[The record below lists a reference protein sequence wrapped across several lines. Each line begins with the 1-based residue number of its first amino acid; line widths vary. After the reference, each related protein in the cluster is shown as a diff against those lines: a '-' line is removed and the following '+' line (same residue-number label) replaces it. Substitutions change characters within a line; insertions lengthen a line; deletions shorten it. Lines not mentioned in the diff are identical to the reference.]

1 MDLTTA
7 ARMDV
12 AAADIERVAKAGW
25 KVRRYDGYSGV
36 NFVGQRGCVRIR
48 GPKHMNE
55 EISLQRLLNLLLR
68 YDEEQAAGKLVQP

>member
-48 GPKHMNE
+48 GEKNMQDQVA
-55 EISLQRLLNLLLR
+55 LQRLLNLLIR
-68 YDEEQAAGKLVQP
+68 YDEEGGAT